1 MSGFELERQSLSE
14 KLTRVTEVS
23 KRLTCDEMNRELLR
37 NLQQSSDIVRDLWA
51 LYSDRPYVYARVMQ
65 QLGKVMGKAQLRKIH
80 NDVLARSKAAA
91 ESAQKTLKPAQK
103 PALKSSKAGSTPLK
117 SDDKTGAKPEDEGEK
132 EFTVNLPKLGLN
144 NVKVKVASAEGQ
156 HRL

>member
-23 KRLTCDEMNRELLR
+23 KRLTGDEMNRELLR

-91 ESAQKTLKPAQK
+91 ESAQKTLKPAQ
-103 PALKSSKAGSTPLK
+103 A
-117 SDDKTGAKPEDEGEK
+117 PEIS
-132 EFTVNLPKLGLN
+132 
-144 NVKVKVASAEGQ
+144 NVL
-156 HRL
+156 R

>member
-23 KRLTCDEMNRELLR
+23 KRLTGDEMNRELLR

-103 PALKSSKAGSTPLK
+103 PASKQPAKQNKQKKYLKMYFYLLEEIYISLSKMLQY
-117 SDDKTGAKPEDEGEK
+117 
-132 EFTVNLPKLGLN
+132 N
-144 NVKVKVASAEGQ
+144 
-156 HRL
+156 